1 MLTGGRPAIGGGLL
15 KPVGG
20 VDLPAMLAQPLDGVL
35 ALIVVDEGADADVL
49 DEFRLEFVHG
59 VLPLTS
65 GRLPPAPFGGKE
77 AAGCG
82 VRGDVLEQR
91 VLGGPGQICQQ
102 TLGEPGSGFSGVEA
116 RRPQGRDPVIPKVH
130 GDLAPLGQRYRVLF
144 AQHVILEF
152 EDFRLIELVHDG
164 AVGPGQPVDPG
175 IQAGGQDHY
184 LLDAGTCC
192 SREEFVEILGT
203 HGEMVDQVDGGG
215 VPLGLGRA
223 RGQRLGETRFAGGLN
238 EGTGVLVAD

>member
-1 MLTGGRPAIGGGLL
+1 M
-15 KPVGG
+15 
-20 VDLPAMLAQPLDGVL
+20 
-35 ALIVVDEGADADVL
+35 
-49 DEFRLEFVHG
+49 
-59 VLPLTS
+59 
-65 GRLPPAPFGGKE
+65 
-77 AAGCG
+77 
-82 VRGDVLEQR
+82 RGDVLEQR

-238 EGTGVLVAD
+238 EGTGVLVADQRFGPGGLKRPERGHHQGRETDAADNVPLIAVGPCHVPASYLGVIT